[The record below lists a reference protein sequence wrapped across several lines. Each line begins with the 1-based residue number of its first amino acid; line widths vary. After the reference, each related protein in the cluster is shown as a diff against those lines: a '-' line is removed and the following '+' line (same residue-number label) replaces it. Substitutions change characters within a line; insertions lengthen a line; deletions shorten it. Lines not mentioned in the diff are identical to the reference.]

1 MILRTITGIVTIV
14 YFSAFSPDSAAAKVV
29 ANSDAKSAFKTINE
43 GKFVF
48 SYKIEGKNF
57 VGRISYPTAGWVAVG
72 FNPASMMKGANFIIG
87 ALIDGKTIIS
97 DEYGDTK
104 YSHKPDTALGGKYSI
119 INGACTTENGVLTM
133 SFTIP
138 LNSGDDKDVVLEK
151 GKPVKVIFAA
161 GKKPDIKSIH
171 SALEKTTIV
180 LD

>member
-1 MILRTITGIVTIV
+1 MIIRTITGIVTLLS
-14 YFSAFSPDSAAAKVV
+14 FSAFSADSAMVKAA
-29 ANSDAKSAFKTINE
+29 ANIDAKSAFTTINE

-48 SYKIEGKNF
+48 SYKVEGENF

-104 YSHKPDTALGGKYSI
+104 YSHKPDTALGGTYSI
-119 INGACTTENGVLTM
+119 IDGVCTTEKGVLTM

-151 GKPVKVIFAA
+151 GKPIKVIFAA
-161 GKKPDIKSIH
+161 GKKPDIRSIH
-171 SALEKTTIV
+171 SALGKTTIV
-180 LD
+180 L

>member
-1 MILRTITGIVTIV
+1 MIIRTISIVTIA
-14 YFSAFSPDSAAAKVV
+14 YFSVFSADSATTKEAAK
-29 ANSDAKSAFKTINE
+29 SDAKSAFTTINE

-48 SYKIEGKNF
+48 SYKVEGKNF
-57 VGRISYPTAGWVAVG
+57 FGRISYPTAGWVAVG

-104 YSHKPDTALGGKYSI
+104 YSHKPDTALGGTYSI
-119 INGACTTENGVLTM
+119 IDGVCTTEKGVLTM

-138 LNSGDDKDVVLEK
+138 LTSGDDKDVVLEK

-161 GKKPDIKSIH
+161 GKKPDIRSKH
-171 SALEKTTIV
+171 NALEKTTIV
-180 LD
+180 F